1 MHDIRTSTFTST
13 VHSVLHELLSLL
25 EERLAQSAAI
35 MSISV
40 TAEDG
45 TAVNTGR
52 RLSAIEWGGDRRKS
66 RMGSVALVD
75 EAQEAADQ
83 ERNMGVWQSIK
94 TYPHAVGWSV
104 LASTALVMEGYD
116 LVVIGSFFGFRK
128 FIPEVSTPT

>member
-1 MHDIRTSTFTST
+1 
-13 VHSVLHELLSLL
+13 
-25 EERLAQSAAI
+25 

-40 TAEDG
+40 TAGDG
-45 TAVNTGR
+45 TAANTGR
-52 RLSAIEWGGDRRKS
+52 RLSAIAWGGDRRKT
-66 RMGSVALVD
+66 RTGSVELVD

-128 FIPEVSTPT
+128 FIPEVSIPHVTSD